1 MLSNASH
8 STRGGIFKEIL
19 QFKEKKKKREEK
31 EEKEE
36 KKNEEVKNKKSKN
49 KKRRKDKN
57 EKKVPKS
64 AFCSHVARKFD
75 GFVKTHH
82 ITYKA

>member
-8 STRGGIFKEIL
+8 STRRGIFKEIL
-19 QFKEKKKKREEK
+19 QFKEKKKKR

-49 KKRRKDKN
+49 KKRRKNKN

-82 ITYKA
+82 ITYKP